1 MPVTWKP
8 VLRKVCGIARPSDAE
23 QAVRAGANAV
33 GMIFYPPSPRAVTA
47 AKAAQILAVVPA
59 AVRRVGV
66 FVDEPPE
73 AIAAAVR
80 QAGLSVVQ
88 LHGAENPDRCA
99 AVRRALGPGVEVW
112 KALRVG
118 DGFDAAGLDGF
129 AVDAFLLDTA
139 RGAAYGGTGETFPW
153 SAAVEAKRYGK
164 IVLAGGLHGGN
175 VAEAVRLMRPWGV
188 DASSLLERR
197 PGVKDPAKVARF
209 LDAAQ

>member
-1 MPVTWKP
+1 M
-8 VLRKVCGIARPSDAE
+8 RKVCGIARPSDAE

-33 GMIFYPPSPRAVTA
+33 GMIFFPPSPRAVTA
-47 AKAAQILAVVPA
+47 ATATEIVAVVPA
-59 AVRRVGV
+59 SIRRVGV

-73 AIAAAVR
+73 AIAATVQ

-88 LHGAENPDRCA
+88 LHGREDPDRCA
-99 AVRRALGPGVEVW
+99 AVRRTLGRGVEIW
-112 KALRVG
+112 KALRIG
-118 DGFDAAGLDGF
+118 DGFDAAGLGRF

-139 RGAAYGGTGETFPW
+139 RVGVYGGTGETFPW
-153 SAAVEAKRYGK
+153 QAAVEAKRYGK

-175 VAEAVRLMRPWGV
+175 VAEAVRVVRPWGV

-209 LDAAQ
+209 LDAVQ